1 MFFKVLTNLDS
12 KIYNYI
18 YYEIIKGLFM
28 QNKLKELRKKNHVT
42 QEQMATFL
50 GVSYVQYYKY
60 EKGQTDLSTE
70 TLIRLANFF
79 HCTTDEILGLPV
91 KKESPI
97 VNVFPLEKPIMLPVY
112 GEIAAGTPINTE
124 QSPTGEYIY
133 EDQVY
138 GDGNHIVLRVIG
150 DSMYPDIV
158 NGSYAIIRCQNYA
171 QPNQI
176 VAVCL
181 EDNSA
186 TLKKYVP
193 QPNGI
198 VIFQPINPSY
208 QPIVVTKKQM
218 ENGEAIIIGV
228 LREVKRKF

>member
-1 MFFKVLTNLDS
+1 
-12 KIYNYI
+12 
-18 YYEIIKGLFM
+18 
-28 QNKLKELRKKNHVT
+28 
-42 QEQMATFL
+42 
-50 GVSYVQYYKY
+50 
-60 EKGQTDLSTE
+60 
-70 TLIRLANFF
+70 
-79 HCTTDEILGLPV
+79 
-91 KKESPI
+91 
-97 VNVFPLEKPIMLPVY
+97 
-112 GEIAAGTPINTE
+112 
-124 QSPTGEYIY
+124 
-133 EDQVY
+133 
-138 GDGNHIVLRVIG
+138 
-150 DSMYPDIV
+150 MYPDIV

-198 VIFQPINPSY
+198 VIFQPINPTY